1 MPVPNRKVT
10 AHFLSLEIGSEMV
23 RARAHWPSRDSL
35 ISIKLVRDIDVNYS
49 HRLIYLKVKLCH
61 VEDYGIFEVRT
72 DLEDEVVL
80 GSVMLSRLC
89 VSRGYYLE
97 QERQ

>member
-1 MPVPNRKVT
+1 MIPYE
-10 AHFLSLEIGSEMV
+10 SLEIGSEMV
-23 RARAHWPSRDSL
+23 RARVHWSARNSK
-35 ISIKLVRDIDVNYS
+35 ISIKLVRDLDENYD
-49 HRLIYLKVKLCH
+49 HRLIYLKVKLGH

-97 QERQ
+97 QERR